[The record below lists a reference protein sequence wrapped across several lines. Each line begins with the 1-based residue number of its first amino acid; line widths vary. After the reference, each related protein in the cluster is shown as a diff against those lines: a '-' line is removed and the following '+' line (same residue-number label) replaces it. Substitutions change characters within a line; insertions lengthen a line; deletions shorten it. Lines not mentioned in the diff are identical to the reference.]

1 MQLRTLLLALA
12 IVAIAVATTYYIVTV
27 DTDTPFAATEPAAS
41 AASAAS
47 AAGASEPTARLI
59 APGDGAPS
67 TPIARDD
74 AQSPLP
80 DAWK

>member
-27 DTDTPFAATEPAAS
+27 DTDTPFVTTEP
-41 AASAAS
+41 AAS

>member
-27 DTDTPFAATEPAAS
+27 DTDTPFATTEP
-41 AASAAS
+41 AAS

-67 TPIARDD
+67 TPSARDD

>member
-27 DTDTPFAATEPAAS
+27 DTDTPFATTEP
-41 AASAAS
+41 AAS

-67 TPIARDD
+67 TPIARGD

>member
-27 DTDTPFAATEPAAS
+27 DTDTPFATTEP
-41 AASAAS
+41 AAS

-59 APGDGAPS
+59 APGDGVPS

>member
-27 DTDTPFAATEPAAS
+27 DTDTPFATTEPAAS
-41 AASAAS
+41 AAR
-47 AAGASEPTARLI
+47 ASEPTARLI

>member
-27 DTDTPFAATEPAAS
+27 DTDTPFATTEP
-41 AASAAS
+41 AAS
-47 AAGASEPTARLI
+47 AAGASEPTARLF

>member
-12 IVAIAVATTYYIVTV
+12 IVTIAVATTYYIVTV
-27 DTDTPFAATEPAAS
+27 DTDTPFATTEP
-41 AASAAS
+41 AAS

>member
-1 MQLRTLLLALA
+1 MRRPVGRSLSR
-12 IVAIAVATTYYIVTV
+12 
-27 DTDTPFAATEPAAS
+27 S
-41 AASAAS
+41 AAPPEPPRGPPVPPAS
-47 AAGASEPTARLI
+47 AAGASEPPARLI

>member
-27 DTDTPFAATEPAAS
+27 DTDPPFATTEP
-41 AASAAS
+41 AAS

>member
-27 DTDTPFAATEPAAS
+27 DTDTPFATTEP
-41 AASAAS
+41 AAS

-67 TPIARDD
+67 TPITRDD

>member
-27 DTDTPFAATEPAAS
+27 DTDTPFATTEP
-41 AASAAS
+41 AAS

-80 DAWK
+80 DVWK

>member
-27 DTDTPFAATEPAAS
+27 DTDTPFATTEP
-41 AASAAS
+41 AAS

>member
-27 DTDTPFAATEPAAS
+27 DTDTPFATTEP
-41 AASAAS
+41 

>member
-41 AASAAS
+41 AA
-47 AAGASEPTARLI
+47 GASEPTARLI

>member
-12 IVAIAVATTYYIVTV
+12 IVAISVATTYYIVTV
-27 DTDTPFAATEPAAS
+27 DTDTPFATTEP

>member
-27 DTDTPFAATEPAAS
+27 DTATPFATTEP
-41 AASAAS
+41 AAS